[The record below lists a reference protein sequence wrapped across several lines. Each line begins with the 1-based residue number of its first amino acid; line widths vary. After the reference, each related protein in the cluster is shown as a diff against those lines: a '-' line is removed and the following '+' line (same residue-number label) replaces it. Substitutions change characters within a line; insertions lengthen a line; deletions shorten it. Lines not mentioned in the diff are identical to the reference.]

1 LIYPKGHP
9 YGLHRVMEP
18 AGALPQPAWKLN
30 ADPVVY
36 DNELLIDVDCL
47 NIDSASFQQLK
58 EEARHDPGKVEEQI
72 LAIVSRRGKMHNPVT
87 GSGGMLI
94 GTVQEA
100 GPRFPARNVKKGMK
114 IATLVSLT
122 LTPLRIEKIKK
133 IHMDTGQVEI
143 KGQAVLFASGPFA
156 FLPDDIPEKV
166 ALAVL
171 DVCGAPAQ
179 TDRLVR
185 PQDRVVVLGAGGKS
199 GLLSLYQAWK
209 KAGKSGQVIAIEA
222 GEKACR
228 EIRSL
233 GLAHDVI
240 RLNATDPM
248 AVYEAVHTATRG
260 KLADLTINC
269 VNASDTELSSILATR
284 DQGLV
289 YFFSMAVQFTKAALG
304 AEGMGKDVQMMI
316 GNGYAPGHATLAFQ
330 SLRECDR
337 LFQVFAK
344 RYQ

>member
-1 LIYPKGHP
+1 LSYPKGHP

-72 LAIVSRRGKMHNPVT
+72 LSIVSRRGKMHNPVT

-94 GTVQEA
+94 GTVQES
-100 GPRFPARNVKKGMK
+100 GPRFPSRNVKKGMK

-156 FLPDDIPEKV
+156 LLPDDIPEKV

-179 TDRLVR
+179 TARLVR
-185 PQDRVVVLGAGGKS
+185 PQDRVVVLGAGESRGCSVCIRHGKKRAS
-199 GLLSLYQAWK
+199 P
-209 KAGKSGQVIAIEA
+209 GK
-222 GEKACR
+222 
-228 EIRSL
+228 
-233 GLAHDVI
+233 
-240 RLNATDPM
+240 
-248 AVYEAVHTATRG
+248 
-260 KLADLTINC
+260 
-269 VNASDTELSSILATR
+269 
-284 DQGLV
+284 
-289 YFFSMAVQFTKAALG
+289 
-304 AEGMGKDVQMMI
+304 
-316 GNGYAPGHATLAFQ
+316 
-330 SLRECDR
+330 
-337 LFQVFAK
+337 
-344 RYQ
+344 